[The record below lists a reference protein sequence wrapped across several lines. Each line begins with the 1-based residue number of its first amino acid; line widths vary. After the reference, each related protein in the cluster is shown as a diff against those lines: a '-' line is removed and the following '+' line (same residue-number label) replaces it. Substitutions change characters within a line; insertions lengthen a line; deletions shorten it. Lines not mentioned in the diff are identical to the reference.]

1 MILVGNKSNCRNLVT
16 LLREKNYS
24 TYIFFTEIARDILQ
38 ARKLLAVSF
47 SYIFFSYVFS
57 KESFSCN
64 FLKNSFLISSYISG
78 NRNLKKTFLFQETE
92 ALKSFLYF
100 TKYSFLSPSH
110 KNKKIHHEMQL
121 SDPRIKNFLYF

>member
-57 KESFSCN
+57 KESFSCS
-64 FLKNSFLISSYISG
+64 FLKNSFLIFSYISG
-78 NRNLKKTFLFQETE
+78 NRNLKKIIYISGDRSPKKLLIFH
-92 ALKSFLYF
+92 
-100 TKYSFLSPSH
+100 KYSFLSPSH
-110 KNKKIHHEMQL
+110 KKKKKNP
-121 SDPRIKNFLYF
+121 PRNGAF